1 MRIRRA
7 TFLLLSDF
15 SRSMRDRKMQR
26 RFISKI
32 STSFSIK
39 DGTSLRPSLEMV
51 LVQATQHLQNNDIPD
66 LHRLLNSTPSPM
78 HLSCRTPSPLPLI
91 SPRLILSTP
100 PVVLKIPSTTWR
112 VRLLH
117 SSRSNPHRIK
127 CSTSR
132 SGRRL
137 QLLNL

>member
-1 MRIRRA
+1 MRRA

-39 DGTSLRPSLEMV
+39 DGTSLRLSLEMV
-51 LVQATQHLQNNDIPD
+51 SVQATRHLQNNDIPD
-66 LHRLLNSTPSPM
+66 LRHLRNYTPSLM
-78 HLSCRTPSPLPLI
+78 HPLCRTPSPLLLT
-91 SPRLILSTP
+91 SLRLIPSTP
-100 PVVLKIPSTTWR
+100 PVVLKIPSTIWR

-117 SSRSNPHRIK
+117 SSRSNQHRIR